1 MNVGA
6 FLTKA
11 AHTFPGNAGVSF
23 AGNTLTYAEFN
34 ARANRLANAM
44 RALGVQPGDTV
55 AILQF
60 NRPETLEALFASFKA
75 GCGAVP
81 INFRLHVNEYAYIIG
96 HAEAKVVI
104 CSSEFND
111 DLLRIRDRLPQV
123 RHLVA
128 VSGADGELLDYETL
142 LSAASSA
149 WSDVS
154 VHPDD
159 LAWLFYTSGTTGRP
173 KGATLTHRNLV
184 AMAMNFYA
192 DICPGFGPAD
202 VTLHAAPLSHG
213 SGLYAIPTVAKG
225 AKNVIMES
233 KSFDARLV
241 LEAIEAHGV
250 TTMFVAPTMLQLL
263 VESPALTQHDHRSLR
278 SLVYGGGPILMEDL
292 KAAIRRLGPCLV
304 QLYGQ
309 GEAPM
314 TITYLPHGDHILD
327 GSPAQERRLAS
338 AGFARTDVDVRIVGR
353 TGQELPAGE
362 IGEIVTRSDLV
373 MKGYWRDPGATAKA
387 IRDGW
392 LFTGD
397 IGYMDE
403 AGYVFIMDRSKDM
416 IISGGENIY
425 PREIEEVIIQ
435 HPSVREVAII
445 GVPDSAWG
453 EAVKAVIVVKPG
465 TSLSQG
471 EILDFCAE
479 RIARYKKPK
488 SVDFVP
494 ELPKN
499 AYGKIMKRELRAHYW
514 QGRDRSI

>member
-1 MNVGA
+1 VNVGT

-11 AHTFPGNAGVSF
+11 AHTFPGKAAVAF
-23 AGNTLTYAEFN
+23 AGKTLTYDEFN
-34 ARANRLANAM
+34 ARVNRLANAM
-44 RALGVQPGDTV
+44 RAMGVQPGDRA

-81 INFRLHVNEYAYIIG
+81 INFRLHENEYAYIID
-96 HAEAKVVI
+96 HAGAKVVI
-104 CSSEFND
+104 CSPEFND
-111 DLLRIRDRLPQV
+111 DLLRIRDRLPRV
-123 RHLVA
+123 EHLVA
-128 VSGADGELLDYETL
+128 VSGAHGELLDYETL

-149 WSDVS
+149 WTDAS

-192 DICPGFGPAD
+192 DICPGFGPTD

-213 SGLYAIPTVAKG
+213 SGLYAIPTIAKG

-233 KSFDARLV
+233 KSFDARSV
-241 LEAIEAHGV
+241 LEAVEAHRV
-250 TTMFVAPTMLQLL
+250 TAMFVAPTMLKLL
-263 VESPALTQHDHRSLR
+263 VESAAITHHDHRSLR
-278 SLVYGGGPILMEDL
+278 SLIYGGGPILMEDL

-314 TITYLPHGDHILD
+314 TITYLPHGDHVLG
-327 GSPAQERRLAS
+327 GSPEQERRLAS
-338 AGFARTDVDVRIVGR
+338 AGFARTDVDVRIVAP
-353 TGQELPAGE
+353 TEQELPAGE

-373 MKGYWRDPGATAKA
+373 MKGYWRDPEATAKA

-425 PREIEEVIIQ
+425 PREIEEVIIK
-435 HPSVREVAII
+435 HPSVREVAVI
-445 GVPDSAWG
+445 GVPDPAWG

-465 TSLSQG
+465 MSLSQD
-471 EILDFCAE
+471 EILDFCAKW
-479 RIARYKKPK
+479 IARFKKPK

-499 AYGKIMKRELRAHYW
+499 AYGKIMKRELRARYW
-514 QGRDRSI
+514 QGRDRSV

>member
-1 MNVGA
+1 VNVGT

-11 AHTFPGNAGVSF
+11 ARTFPGNAAVVF
-23 AGNTLTYAEFN
+23 AGKTLTYAEFN
-34 ARANRLANAM
+34 ARVNRLANAM

-81 INFRLHVNEYAYIIG
+81 INFRLHPDEYAYIID
-96 HAEAKVVI
+96 HAEAKIVI

-111 DLLRIRDRLPQV
+111 DLLRIRDRLPRV

-128 VSGADGELLDYETL
+128 VSGAHGGMLDYEKL

-173 KGATLTHRNLV
+173 KGAILTHRNLV

-192 DICPGFGPAD
+192 DICPGFGPTG
-202 VTLHAAPLSHG
+202 VMLHAAPLSHG
-213 SGLYAIPTVAKG
+213 SGLYAIPSLAKG

-233 KSFDARLV
+233 KSFDAGLV
-241 LEAIEAHGV
+241 LKAVEAHGV
-250 TTMFVAPTMLQLL
+250 TAMFVAPSMLKLL
-263 VESPALTQHDHRSLR
+263 VESPARAQHDYRSLR
-278 SLVYGGGPILMEDL
+278 SLIYGGGPILIEDL
-292 KAAIRRLGPCLV
+292 QAAIRRLGPCLV

-327 GSPAQERRLAS
+327 GSSQQMRRLAS
-338 AGFARTDVDVRIVGR
+338 AGFARTDVDVRIVGPA
-353 TGQELPAGE
+353 GQELPAGE

-373 MKGYWRDPGATAKA
+373 MKGYWRDPGATEKT

-403 AGYVFIMDRSKDM
+403 ARYVFIMDRSKDM

-425 PREIEEVIIQ
+425 PREIEEVIIK
-435 HPSVREVAII
+435 HPSVREVAVI

-453 EAVKAVIVVKPG
+453 EAVKAVIVLKAG
-465 TSLSQG
+465 MSLSQD
-471 EILDFCAE
+471 EILDFCAQW
-479 RIARYKKPK
+479 IARYKKPK

-499 AYGKIMKRELRAHYW
+499 AYGKIMKRELRAPYW